1 MDAKKQTQ
9 TPDST
14 ANIWDNEELLSE
26 LVQRASANGDQ
37 LVKVLL
43 KASLQTLTTDQEDQ
57 NYRQRV
63 VNALEETED
72 QPAKK
77 LAEEKDDE
85 KISSKTTD
93 DDNTTQ
99 LPTVSPIKIPTLEAP
114 KPVSLYDDPTTEQ
127 TPSEPNPMGISRET
141 AILHE
146 EARRELLRP
155 ILAFAACAILLLV
168 LGLGWFSRSGAL
180 GLPQAAYAKPTKP
193 IPAQTTTENPSLK
206 PTEVEQP
213 TKQDD

>member
-1 MDAKKQTQ
+1 MDAKKQTR